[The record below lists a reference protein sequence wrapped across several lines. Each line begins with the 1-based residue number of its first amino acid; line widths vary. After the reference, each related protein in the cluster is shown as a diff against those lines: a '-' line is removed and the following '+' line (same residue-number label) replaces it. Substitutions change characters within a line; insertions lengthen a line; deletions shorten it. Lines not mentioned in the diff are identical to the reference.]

1 MHKRD
6 KNVYY
11 FCTLI
16 MVCAEIL
23 IESKFTGSISEC
35 NLKRNIKKTRGDTVC
50 TFACA
55 VGVSHLSSFFCESVA
70 LSARSDS
77 AS

>member
-23 IESKFTGSISEC
+23 IESIFTGSIAEC
-35 NLKRNIKKTRGDTVC
+35 PPKRNIKKRGDTVC
-50 TFACA
+50 TFAVPSVSPFYRYLWRISA
-55 VGVSHLSSFFCESVA
+55 VVGA
-70 LSARSDS
+70 Q
-77 AS
+77 

>member
-35 NLKRNIKKTRGDTVC
+35 PPKRNIKKRGDTVC

-55 VGVSHLSSFFCESVA
+55 VGVSHLSSFLRISGAVCA
-70 LSARSDS
+70 Q
-77 AS
+77 

>member
-23 IESKFTGSISEC
+23 IESIFTGSIAEC
-35 NLKRNIKKTRGDTVC
+35 PPQAQHKKNEETPLHICLCRRC
-50 TFACA
+50 LPFIII
-55 VGVSHLSSFFCESVA
+55 FCESVA

>member
-35 NLKRNIKKTRGDTVC
+35 NLKRNIKKRGETPS
-50 TFACA
+50 
-55 VGVSHLSSFFCESVA
+55 SHLLVPSVSPIYHHFLRISGA
-70 LSARSDS
+70 VCAQ
-77 AS
+77 

>member
-23 IESKFTGSISEC
+23 IESIFTGSIAEYPP
-35 NLKRNIKKTRGDTVC
+35 KRNIKNEETPSAHLLVPSVSPIYHHFLRISGAVC
-50 TFACA
+50 AQ
-55 VGVSHLSSFFCESVA
+55 
-70 LSARSDS
+70 
-77 AS
+77 

>member
-23 IESKFTGSISEC
+23 IESIFTGSIAEC
-35 NLKRNIKKTRGDTVC
+35 PPKRNIKKTMRHRLHICLCRRCLPFIVIYG
-50 TFACA
+50 
-55 VGVSHLSSFFCESVA
+55 ESVP
-70 LSARSDS
+70 LSAGSDS

>member
-23 IESKFTGSISEC
+23 IESKFTGSIAEC
-35 NLKRNIKKTRGDTVC
+35 PPKRNIKKRGDTVC
-50 TFACA
+50 TFAVPSVSPIYHHFLRISGAVCA
-55 VGVSHLSSFFCESVA
+55 Q
-70 LSARSDS
+70 
-77 AS
+77 

>member
-23 IESKFTGSISEC
+23 IESIFTGSIAEC
-35 NLKRNIKKTRGDTVC
+35 SPQAQHKKNEETPSAHLLVPSVSPIYHHFLRISGAVC
-50 TFACA
+50 AQ
-55 VGVSHLSSFFCESVA
+55 
-70 LSARSDS
+70 
-77 AS
+77 

>member
-23 IESKFTGSISEC
+23 IESIFTGSIAEC
-35 NLKRNIKKTRGDTVC
+35 PPQAQHKKNDETPPAHLLVPSVSPFYRYLWRIS
-50 TFACA
+50 AA
-55 VGVSHLSSFFCESVA
+55 VGGQ
-70 LSARSDS
+70 
-77 AS
+77 

>member
-35 NLKRNIKKTRGDTVC
+35 NPKRNIKKRGETPSAHLLVPSVSPIYHH
-50 TFACA
+50 FLRISAA
-55 VGVSHLSSFFCESVA
+55 VGGQ
-70 LSARSDS
+70 
-77 AS
+77 